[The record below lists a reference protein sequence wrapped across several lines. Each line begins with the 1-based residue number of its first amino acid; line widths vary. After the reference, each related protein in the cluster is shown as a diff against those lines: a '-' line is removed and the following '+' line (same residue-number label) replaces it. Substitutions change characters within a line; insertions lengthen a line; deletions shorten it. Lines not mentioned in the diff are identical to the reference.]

1 MKIFDIFKKKEER
14 KFKAVLPNRI
24 NNIMKSR
31 KRIDE
36 QLKYDGK
43 NWSL

>member
-1 MKIFDIFKKKEER
+1 MFELFKKKSQKQSEKR

-36 QLKYDGK
+36 
-43 NWSL
+43 